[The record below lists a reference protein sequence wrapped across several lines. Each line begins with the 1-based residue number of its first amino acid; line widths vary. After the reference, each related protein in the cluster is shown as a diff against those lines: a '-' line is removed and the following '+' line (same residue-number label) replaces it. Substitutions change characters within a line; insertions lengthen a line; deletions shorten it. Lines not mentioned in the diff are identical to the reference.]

1 MTPDPDP
8 KVRAAAYA
16 WLAYLAASCDSH
28 GFRVIPSDPR
38 VVAEIRRMGGVMAQA
53 AEAVRESTP
62 RALRGDMA
70 RPDGKGVGS
79 AGVATEHAHNTAPAP
94 SEDAA
99 ELQKETEVP

>member
-16 WLAYLAASCDSH
+16 WIAATLRENRCDPTLS
-28 GFRVIPSDPR
+28 GAA
-38 VVAEIRRMGGVMAQA
+38 VAREVERIASVMAQA

-94 SEDAA
+94 SEDAT